1 MICQGIYPYRSNS
14 WRIFSHW
21 IEKRISPPPPP
32 HPIQPVT
39 GDTHSFSCVVVVGG
53 GEGRNSRKKS
63 LLPKS
68 KRYPLFIPS
77 DLSQP
82 SSYRYS
88 VSLFFFNFSVW
99 PVLRG
104 KEDEARTNGSSLLH
118 VQASLIQFYSEK
130 NSSCRPSSKHWV
142 NVRPLSDDVEV
153 FQQFLGVPFNC

>member
-21 IEKRISPPPPP
+21 IEKRISPPPL
-32 HPIQPVT
+32 HPTLTNPLLGIPT
-39 GDTHSFSCVVVVGG
+39 RFLVGWWWG